1 MKTVKLLLT
10 ALILMIGTIKL
21 AASGNVAIY
30 AMIEKVV
37 LEPND
42 QVPERIQ
49 IWGAFTLA
57 DGGNSA
63 ATLTPQRGYLYLS
76 LPAFPRNY
84 PDVQSALKE
93 WSDLKAV
100 AGTGQAVAFGG
111 LSYIG
116 AFSDELISRPA
127 GMPPYLLVPG
137 RGQPS
142 KSKNIVR
149 TESTVPPSEPDPY
162 PFVGN
167 IGVNKL
173 AATGNLAAVVER
185 LKAALKR

>member
-1 MKTVKLLLT
+1 MKALKLLLIV
-10 ALILMIGTIKL
+10 LVLMIGTMQL
-21 AASGNVAIY
+21 AASGNVGIY

-63 ATLTPQRGYLYLS
+63 VTLTPQRGYLYFS
-76 LPAFPRNY
+76 LPPYSRNY
-84 PDVQSALKE
+84 PDVRAALKE
-93 WSDLKAV
+93 WSDLKSV
-100 AGTGQAVAFGG
+100 AGTGQAVAFGS

-127 GMPPYLLVPG
+127 GRPPYLLVPG
-137 RGQPS
+137 LGQPS
-142 KSKNIVR
+142 RSKNIVR
-149 TESTVPPSEPDPY
+149 AELDVPPSEPDPY
-162 PFVGN
+162 PYFGN
-167 IGVNKL
+167 IGVTKL

-185 LKAALKR
+185 LKATLKK

>member
-1 MKTVKLLLT
+1 MKAAKLLLI
-10 ALILMIGTIKL
+10 ALILMIGVMEL
-21 AASGNVAIY
+21 AASGNVSIY

-63 ATLTPQRGYLYLS
+63 ATLTPQRGYLYFS
-76 LPAFPRNY
+76 LPPFARNY
-84 PDVQSALKE
+84 PDVQAALKE
-93 WSDLKAV
+93 WSDLKSV
-100 AGTGQAVAFGG
+100 AGTGQAVAFGS

-142 KSKNIVR
+142 QSKNIVR
-149 TESTVPPSEPDPY
+149 PGSDIAPSAPDPY
-162 PFVGN
+162 VGN
-167 IGVNKL
+167 IGVTKL

-185 LKAALKR
+185 LKASLKK